1 MKQKEFLD
9 QCNWEAAYKVP
20 GAIED
25 DIYFDYKFTPQQ
37 MDQLRQDAE
46 KGDKWALYLLGY
58 LTPNMDFISRAAELN
73 CIPAVIRLARISKA
87 RSDLFRAFEYW
98 LQAAELGSR
107 DAMCELALCYA
118 RGYGTK
124 QDFVTAQEWGSRG
137 EPDLSAQ
144 EIKLRYGI

>member
-1 MKQKEFLD
+1 MKQTEFLD
-9 QCNWEAAYKVP
+9 QCNWE
-20 GAIED
+20 GAFGATDGIEE

-37 MDQLRQDAE
+37 MDRLRQDAD
-46 KGDKWALYLLGY
+46 GGNKWALYLLGY
-58 LTPNMDFISRAAELN
+58 LTPNMAFISRAAELN
-73 CIPAVIRLARISKA
+73 CIPAVIRMARISKA
-87 RSDLFRAFEYW
+87 RSDLFGAFEYW
-98 LQAAELGSR
+98 QRAAELGSR
-107 DAMCELALCYA
+107 DAMCELARCYA